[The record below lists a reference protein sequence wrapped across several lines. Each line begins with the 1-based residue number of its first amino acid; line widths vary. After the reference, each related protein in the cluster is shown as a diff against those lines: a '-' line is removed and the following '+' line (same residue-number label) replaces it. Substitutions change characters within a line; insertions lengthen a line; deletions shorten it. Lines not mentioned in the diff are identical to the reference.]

1 MSKIA
6 LSGDAAGTGTFTIA
20 SPNSNSNR
28 TLTLPDSTG
37 TVMLTN
43 TAVAKSQL
51 PTGSVLQ
58 VVSAAKTDTFSLAS
72 STFTDITG
80 LSVTIT
86 PTSATSKILIMA
98 TTNASGSS
106 GGYMASTRLV
116 RDSTAIY
123 VGDAAG
129 SRLQASVSARNN
141 DSGDA
146 RMHSM
151 VFLDSPA
158 TTSAITYKVQL
169 ACQESQT
176 ICVNRSFDDLDV
188 GNAARA
194 RTASSI
200 TVMEIAA

>member
-1 MSKIA
+1 MP
-6 LSGDAAGTGTFTIA
+6 LTQVQSGMLA
-20 SPNSNSNR
+20 SGVPTR
-28 TLTLPDSTG
+28 
-37 TVMLTN
+37 
-43 TAVAKSQL
+43 AQL
-51 PTGSVLQ
+51 PAGSVLQ
-58 VVSAAKTDTFSLAS
+58 VVSTTKTDTFSLAT

-86 PTSATSKILIMA
+86 PTSSTSKILVMA
-98 TTNASGSS
+98 ATNASGPAAA
-106 GGYMASTRLV
+106 YMASTRLV
-116 RDSTAIY
+116 RNSTAIY

-129 SRLQASVSARNN
+129 SRIQASVSARNN
-141 DSGDA
+141 DTGDT

-158 TTSAITYKVQL
+158 TTSATTYKVQL
-169 ACQESQT
+169 ACQENAT
-176 ICVNRSFDDLDV
+176 IFVNRSFDDQDV